1 MRCVAYHPCFYPRP
15 MAYCIPVLVTPA
27 AARHTVVHE
36 IDVNTNTTTATALV
50 GGMAPARLTV
60 EYLVESG
67 AVSPSVTVTVVS
79 DGQTSNWSD
88 PNIAVGYHVND
99 HLAIA
104 KPGAKVTLQAK
115 AATAR
120 LRWCEVVCC

>member
-1 MRCVAYHPCFYPRP
+1 VTCMRYRPCFYPSP
-15 MAYCIPVLVTPA
+15 MAYCIPVVVAPVT
-27 AARHTVVHE
+27 ARHTVVHE
-36 IDVNTNTTTATALV
+36 IDVNTSTTTATALV
-50 GGMAPARLTV
+50 GGRAPARLTV

-79 DGQTSNWSD
+79 NGQTTNWTD
-88 PNIAVGYHVND
+88 TNISVGFHVND
-99 HLAIA
+99 HLPVA
-104 KPGAKVTLQAK
+104 KPGAKLTLQAN